1 MSGIE
6 GAKSSSAQST
16 IAKQNAD
23 VANQNAKAA
32 FDVGI
37 QKEEAVRRNSAQ
49 QLGAQAAGA
58 SESGFVSNSGSMLT
72 SQVQS
77 AGEAELDA
85 LQTRYQGIL
94 QGQAY
99 KDQAANDEYQSKVA
113 SSNAT
118 SSLIGGVLGAGTSAL
133 LSYSRF
139 ARLGA
144 GVSEYTRGAL

>member
-6 GAKSSSAQST
+6 GAKASSAQST
-16 IAKQNAD
+16 IAKQNAAIAD
-23 VANQNAKAA
+23 QNSKSA

-37 QKEEAVRRNSAQ
+37 QREEAVRRNATQ

-99 KDQAANDEYQSKVA
+99 KDQAANDEFQSKVA
-113 SSNAT
+113 KSNVT
-118 SSLIGGVLGAGTSAL
+118 NSLVGGVLGAGTAAL
-133 LSYSRF
+133 TSYSRF

-144 GVSEYTRGAL
+144 GVSDYTRGAL